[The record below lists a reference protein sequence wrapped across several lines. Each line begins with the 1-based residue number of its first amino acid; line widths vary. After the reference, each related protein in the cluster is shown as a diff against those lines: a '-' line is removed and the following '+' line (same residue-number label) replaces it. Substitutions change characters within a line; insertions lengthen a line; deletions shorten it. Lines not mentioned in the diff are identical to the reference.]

1 MQELADLS
9 QHGGR
14 NAVSGVAF
22 ILRRARRSQELGDLI
37 RGVEVRPVHVVERP
51 LRPVHAITPL
61 PWIPGD
67 DR

>member
-51 LRPVHAITPL
+51 LRAGSCHNTITL
-61 PWIPGD
+61 D
-67 DR
+67 SRR